1 MSNVDL
7 PGSDIPEFYGGSY
20 TPSWFACGV
29 ACSRIGGDCQSFSW
43 DSTSQLCYVKN
54 EIPQQSEKK
63 GYFSGIAGCFNA
75 TTSASQRMEEDI
87 FSK

>member
-7 PGSDIPEFYGGSY
+7 PGSDIPDSPFYTS
-20 TPSWFACGV
+20 SWFGCGV
-29 ACSRIGGDCQSFSW
+29 SCSRYGALCRSFSW
-43 DSTSQLCYVKN
+43 DSTSRMCYVKN
-54 EIPQQSEKK
+54 EIPPQSEKK
-63 GYFSGIAGCFNA
+63 GYFSGVAGCFNA